1 MQSPARSL
9 AQQESE
15 MNETLKLA
23 LSIHP
28 KIPMA
33 LNCEFGLDSSLL
45 EARLLGRTA
54 CVNFGDRLR
63 LHKTRQ
69 SKQGLGLAFIQ

>member
-1 MQSPARSL
+1 ML
-9 AQQESE
+9 GQQERE
-15 MNETLKLA
+15 MNEALKLA
-23 LSIHP
+23 LSVHP

-33 LNCEFGLDSSLL
+33 LHGEFGLDSSLL

-54 CVNFGDRLR
+54 CVNFGHGLS

-69 SKQGLGLAFIQ
+69 PEQWLRSSFIQ